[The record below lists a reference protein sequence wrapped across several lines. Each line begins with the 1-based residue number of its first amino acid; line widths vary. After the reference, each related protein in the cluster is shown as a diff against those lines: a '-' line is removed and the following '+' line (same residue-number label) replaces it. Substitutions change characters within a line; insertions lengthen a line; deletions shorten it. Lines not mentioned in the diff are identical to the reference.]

1 MRSTGRFTLGWGAA
15 AFLLTVSIGAAVRL
29 ASIGV
34 ETLEVIAEAP
44 GAGGGAATGVVA
56 LIEPAALD
64 GLSRE
69 LVPAIHAA
77 RHSTAYSFGT
87 FSPGLPPFLTESS
100 AMIETLEIAL
110 AAGVDAMVVR
120 ADRLESLERAA
131 DIAATG
137 ILTAT
142 IGALRPSAATHIRAG
157 VDADYYA
164 AEVSALI
171 GTGTG
176 GEPRIGYLCGLCS
189 GAETQS
195 AGRFIQSVAVLHPG
209 SEVIV
214 QRVDDR
220 ELGSIAAAQALLER
234 GTDVTICDTP
244 EGTVAMAQVVINA
257 NRVGAVRIVGFG
269 HSDRIRS
276 LVDDRVVEASI
287 VADYGGVIES
297 LFVTIDSVLSGG
309 QMDDP
314 LSIDRPLDLTP
325 ELSVLLP
332 AGETP

>member
-1 MRSTGRFTLGWGAA
+1 MRWTGRFTLGWGAA
-15 AFLLTVSIGAAVRL
+15 AILLTVSIAAGLRL

-44 GAGGGAATGVVA
+44 GVGGGAATGVVA
-56 LIEPAALD
+56 LIEPATPD
-64 GLSRE
+64 GLARE
-69 LVPAIHAA
+69 LVPAVHAA
-77 RHSTAYSFGT
+77 RHSPTYSFGT

-100 AMIETLEIAL
+100 AMIEMLEIAV

-120 ADRLESLERAA
+120 PDRLESLERAT

-142 IGALRPSAATHIRAG
+142 IGVLRPSATTHIRAG
-157 VDADYYA
+157 VDVEYYA

-171 GTGTG
+171 GTD
-176 GEPRIGYLCGLCS
+176 EALRIGYLCGLCS
-189 GAETQS
+189 GAESLS
-195 AGRFIQSVAVLHPG
+195 AGRFVQEVAALHPR

-220 ELGSIAAAQALLER
+220 ELGSIAAAQALLEA

-287 VADYGGVIES
+287 AADYGSLVES
-297 LFVTIDSVLSGG
+297 VFATIDTVLSGG
-309 QMDDP
+309 REDDS
-314 LSIDRPLDLTP
+314 LSIDRPLDLVP

-332 AGETP
+332 VGETR